1 MLNTWAAVGRVAK
14 INVNRTGTGTLYI
27 KFLLAVRRD
36 KDRNANEQTDFI
48 NCAIVGNSGIFFEKY
63 IETGAMIAVQGQM
76 QSSTYEKNGQQIT
89 AIECF
94 ITKYNLLIPAGV
106 KAQHAAEPAPA
117 VPQKYQQQNYGG
129 FVPSQGAP
137 QAPEPPP
144 VPDNLPPDPFA
155 GIPFSLY

>member
-27 KFLLAVRRD
+27 KFLLAIRRD
-36 KDRNANEQTDFI
+36 KDRNGNEQTDFI

-63 IETGAMIAVQGQM
+63 IEIGAMISVTGQM
-76 QSSTYEKNGQQIT
+76 QSSTYERNGQQIN

-106 KAQHAAEPAPA
+106 KAQQAAEPAPA
-117 VPQKYQQQNYGG
+117 VPQQYGG
-129 FVPSQGAP
+129 QYHQ
-137 QAPEPPP
+137 QAPAPVPPP

-155 GIPFSLY
+155 GMPFSLY

>member
-36 KDRNANEQTDFI
+36 KDRNGNEQTDFI

-63 IETGAMIAVQGQM
+63 IETGAMISVTGQM
-76 QSSTYEKNGQQIT
+76 QSSTYDRNGQQIT

-117 VPQKYQQQNYGG
+117 VPQQYGGQYQQQAT
-129 FVPSQGAP
+129 AP
-137 QAPEPPP
+137 VPPP
-144 VPDNLPPDPFA
+144 VPDNLPPDPYA
-155 GIPFSLY
+155 GMPFSLY

>member
-27 KFLLAVRRD
+27 KFLLAVKRD
-36 KDRNANEQTDFI
+36 KDRNGNEQTDFI

-63 IETGAMIAVQGQM
+63 IETGAMISVNGQM
-76 QSSTYEKNGQQIT
+76 QSSTYEKNGQQIN

-94 ITKYNLLIPAGV
+94 ISKYNLLIPAGV
-106 KAQHAAEPAPA
+106 KAQQAAEPAPA
-117 VPQKYQQQNYGG
+117 VPQQYGGQYQQQ
-129 FVPSQGAP
+129 AP
-137 QAPEPPP
+137 APVPPP

-155 GIPFSLY
+155 GMPFSLY

>member
-1 MLNTWAAVGRVAK
+1 MLNSWAAVGRVAK
-14 INVNRTGTGTLYI
+14 ISVNRTGTGTLYI

-36 KDRNANEQTDFI
+36 NDRNGNEQTDFI
-48 NCAIVGNSGIFFEKY
+48 NCAIVGNSGRFFENY
-63 IETGAMIAVQGQM
+63 IETGAMISVTGQM

-106 KAQHAAEPAPA
+106 KAQQAAEPAPA
-117 VPQKYQQQNYGG
+117 VPQQYGGQYQQQAPAP
-129 FVPSQGAP
+129 VPP
-137 QAPEPPP
+137 Q

-155 GIPFSLY
+155 GMPFSLY

>member
-36 KDRNANEQTDFI
+36 KDRNGNEQTDFI

-76 QSSTYEKNGQQIT
+76 QSSTYERNGQQIT

-106 KAQHAAEPAPA
+106 KAQQAAEPAPA
-117 VPQKYQQQNYGG
+117 VPQQYGGQYQQQ
-129 FVPSQGAP
+129 AP
-137 QAPEPPP
+137 APVLPP

-155 GIPFSLY
+155 GMPFSMY